1 MEWRIEL
8 PDESYSVPNIQ
19 ILFWIYL
26 KKHGEKTDNP
36 SIKTYVNKVENRV
49 TFKIKTVYY
58 FKLIMPETINNKSK
72 ITADKSSENDL
83 GTTKVVLIHSNNVN
97 NVYQQ
102 DSIVLYS
109 LIPNKSFGQWLDISL
124 KIFIFLKTFNSELL
138 HLKVWFIDK
147 HSKLL
152 EIVYGLNMTFFI
164 A

>member
-1 MEWRIEL
+1 M
-8 PDESYSVPNIQ
+8 S
-19 ILFWIYL
+19 
-26 KKHGEKTDNP
+26 
-36 SIKTYVNKVENRV
+36 
-49 TFKIKTVYY
+49 
-58 FKLIMPETINNKSK
+58 ETINNKSK

>member
-1 MEWRIEL
+1 M
-8 PDESYSVPNIQ
+8 NH
-19 ILFWIYL
+19 ILYPIFKYYFEYIL
-26 KKHGEKTDNP
+26 KKYGEKTDNP

-58 FKLIMPETINNKSK
+58 FKLIMSETINNKSK

-102 DSIVLYS
+102 DS

-124 KIFIFLKTFNSELL
+124 KIFIFLKTFNSEFL
-138 HLKVWFIDK
+138 HLKVWFIDQ

-152 EIVYGLNMTFFI
+152 EIIYGLNMTFFI
-164 A
+164 AYNIKHKKWHTI

>member
-8 PDESYSVPNIQ
+8 PDESYSVPHIQ

-26 KKHGEKTDNP
+26 KKHRENTDNP

-58 FKLIMPETINNKSK
+58 FKLIMSETINNKSK

-83 GTTKVVLIHSNNVN
+83 GTTKVVLIHSSKVN

-102 DSIVLYS
+102 DSIVLNS
-109 LIPNKSFGQWLDISL
+109 LIPNKSFG
-124 KIFIFLKTFNSELL
+124 
-138 HLKVWFIDK
+138 
-147 HSKLL
+147 
-152 EIVYGLNMTFFI
+152 
-164 A
+164 